1 MLLVTIWPI
10 FALICLGFVLVRR
23 GFPSVEFWPA
33 AERLNYFLLFPA
45 LLVSSLARAPVDDPE
60 LLRLGAA
67 AVVTIL
73 LGAAGVA
80 LFRRAQPMPAARF
93 GPVLQGVIRFN
104 TYVGLAVVASVTGTE
119 GLERAAVYL
128 AISVP
133 LVNVLSIMALSEEAR
148 APLALLAKVMRN
160 PLILACVAGL
170 VLATTGVG
178 LPFGMGSFF
187 ELMGRASLPLGL
199 LCVGAALRPET
210 LRADGSALAAT
221 SFARLVVMPVLA
233 VAVGFVFGLGGV
245 EALVLVVFAAI
256 PTAPTAYVLTR
267 QLGGDGTLMAGI
279 VTAQTMAAV
288 LTIPLMLW
296 LLG

>member
-1 MLLVTIWPI
+1 MLLITIWPI

-23 GFPSVEFWPA
+23 GFPSVDFWPA

-73 LGAAGVA
+73 SAAAAVA
-80 LFRRAQPMPAARF
+80 LFRRFRPMPAARF

-104 TYVGLAVVASVTGTE
+104 TYVGLAVVASVAGVE
-119 GLERAAVYL
+119 GLGRAAVYL

-133 LVNVLSIMALSEEAR
+133 LVNVLSIMALTEGAG

-160 PLILACVAGL
+160 PLILACLAGL
-170 VLATTGVG
+170 VLAVTGIG
-178 LPFGMGSFF
+178 LPFGTGSFV

-210 LRADGSALAAT
+210 LRADGAAVAAT
-221 SFARLVVMPVLA
+221 SLARLMAMPVLA
-233 VAVGFVFGLGGV
+233 VVVARAFGLGGV

-267 QLGGDGTLMAGI
+267 QLGGDGTLMAGM

-296 LLG
+296 LLA